1 MPSPIR
7 VRNARGELIEPAA
20 VSASDAKNGF
30 GRILARVAADGGVT
44 ITRRN
49 EPIAVV
55 IPVEAYARLAAAEAD
70 MLGTL
75 AAEFDALLDRMQAP
89 GMAEAMQRAFDL
101 PAEDLG
107 AAAVG
112 AAAAKPAAQ
121 RLLAAPGPK
130 RAAKQRA
137 ARG

>member
-7 VRNARGELIEPAA
+7 VRNARGELIEAAA

-30 GRILARVAADGGVT
+30 GRILARVATDGGVT

-55 IPVEAYARLAAAEAD
+55 IPVEAYARLAGAEAG
-70 MLGTL
+70 MLDTL
-75 AAEFDALLDRMQAP
+75 AAEFDALLERMQAP
-89 GMAEAMQRAFDL
+89 GMADAMQRAFDM
-101 PAEDLG
+101 PPDDLG
-107 AAAVG
+107 AAAVR
-112 AAAAKPAAQ
+112 AVAAKPAAR
-121 RLLAAPGPK
+121 RLRGAPGPG